1 MWLAAEQVQSM
12 KGKKKKTALRWWTE
26 CLHSYLM
33 SYFFS
38 EVGEMEPGGGLE
50 QRGVGVREGG
60 GGDLAVN
67 AQLSIARPSIGPG
80 AHPPKHSSPER
91 AKVTPLPLR
100 SRKTRRW
107 MRNLDIWTRGVYGS
121 CKMSVPETF
130 KKCHIA
136 YRPSTTCCCSCWTH
150 CFSFNTHS
158 LRLPAGWYTKT
169 CPL

>member
-60 GGDLAVN
+60 GGSGCECT
-67 AQLSIARPSIGPG
+67 AQYRAPKQRPRR
-80 AHPPKHSSPER
+80 SP
-91 AKVTPLPLR
+91 T
-100 SRKTRRW
+100 
-107 MRNLDIWTRGVYGS
+107 
-121 CKMSVPETF
+121 
-130 KKCHIA
+130 
-136 YRPSTTCCCSCWTH
+136 
-150 CFSFNTHS
+150 
-158 LRLPAGWYTKT
+158 
-169 CPL
+169 